1 MIKKLS
7 ILLIV
12 IILSSFAMFACKD
25 KNNQA
30 SGDDNSSNNSAN
42 DSNQSVNKP
51 SPVSKYVWGGGVVT
65 KILVKD
71 NAKLSEEDVYEAITW
86 NTDTLPIYTTNDAE
100 AMDNEFIF
108 GEANREL
115 YKAAERAL
123 NSYVNTDNDEHGWLA
138 YFKDGSVAVAYTS
151 NAGLT
156 EAAEYIKENWFNKST
171 LTFDENGVVA
181 QDKFILSE
189 RAEEARREYREAEF
203 ARIKEELGA
212 ETAAAFQKLYSM
224 FDDRVYVWLANLY
237 EPNICICTGLSESVD
252 ECQHT
257 PYCGGAG
264 FYFNNDGRDTIGFL
278 PDIESTVQALH
289 HLNSGGM
296 FDTVGGSWQN
306 AFSEEDR
313 QSLLKF
319 AKSLQSSEDGY
330 FYHPQ
335 WGTNIIAARRSRDL
349 GWAQSLISECG
360 GKPYWNTPGNVKG
373 ELGAPGANATLPA
386 GKLTG
391 KLTSSAAIAV
401 SRIIPV
407 SSDT

>member
-7 ILLIV
+7 ILLV
-12 IILSSFAMFACKD
+12 VMILSSFAMFACKA

-42 DSNQSVNKP
+42 DSNQSGNKP

-123 NSYVNTDNDEHGWLA
+123 NSYVNTDKDEHGWLA

-189 RAEEARREYREAEF
+189 RAE
-203 ARIKEELGA
+203 
-212 ETAAAFQKLYSM
+212 
-224 FDDRVYVWLANLY
+224 
-237 EPNICICTGLSESVD
+237 
-252 ECQHT
+252 
-257 PYCGGAG
+257 
-264 FYFNNDGRDTIGFL
+264 
-278 PDIESTVQALH
+278 
-289 HLNSGGM
+289 
-296 FDTVGGSWQN
+296 
-306 AFSEEDR
+306 
-313 QSLLKF
+313 
-319 AKSLQSSEDGY
+319 
-330 FYHPQ
+330 
-335 WGTNIIAARRSRDL
+335 
-349 GWAQSLISECG
+349 
-360 GKPYWNTPGNVKG
+360 
-373 ELGAPGANATLPA
+373 
-386 GKLTG
+386 
-391 KLTSSAAIAV
+391 
-401 SRIIPV
+401 
-407 SSDT
+407 